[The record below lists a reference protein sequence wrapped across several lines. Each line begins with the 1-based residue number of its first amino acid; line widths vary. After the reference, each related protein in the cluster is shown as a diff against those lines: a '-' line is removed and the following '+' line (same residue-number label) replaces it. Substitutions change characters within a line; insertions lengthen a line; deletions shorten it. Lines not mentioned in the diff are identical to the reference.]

1 MSKRELKISD
11 KELYSDTKEEMI
23 FRSPLKIP
31 IKGLQELI
39 NLKGVK
45 PTHYAYYDISQTE
58 NQNIDHITD
67 IEQKHHNIVGYTD
80 EEGIIKMGKLENI

>member
-45 PTHYAYYDISQTE
+45 SIPYAYYDISPTE
-58 NQNIDHITD
+58 Q
-67 IEQKHHNIVGYTD
+67 Q
-80 EEGIIKMGKLENI
+80 IINTRSRVEIPPASFVPTVDDDLKMKMGEFEDI